1 MIKPHTESRELAPAR
16 LERILDHLRRR
27 RFARVNDLCS
37 ELSASPATVRRDL
50 GSLDRDG
57 KLRRLHGGAMLAEGH
72 LHEPAF
78 DDKTAVSAAEKE
90 RIARAALRFVNST
103 DTVFLDGGSTILA
116 MAGLLAG
123 HPGVTVVTNS
133 LRVASALAAG
143 GPRLILVGGELRR
156 HSQTFV
162 GPLTRHLLEQLRVDK
177 AFMGT
182 IGVSRAELSTTDP
195 REAFTKELVMQRASQ
210 VILLADHT
218 KMDAVSFV
226 RFGSCDEIDVLITD
240 RRAPRKNVQDMRRRG
255 IQVLTV

>member
-1 MIKPHTESRELAPAR
+1 MIKQRTESPDLAPMR
-16 LERILDHLRRR
+16 MERILDHLRRR

-37 ELSASPATVRRDL
+37 ELGASPATVRRDL
-50 GSLDRDG
+50 GSLERDG

-78 DDKTAVSAAEKE
+78 DDKAAVSAPEKE
-90 RIARAALRFVNST
+90 RIARAALRFVNPN

-116 MAGLLAG
+116 LAGLLAAQSD
-123 HPGVTVVTNS
+123 VTIVTNS

-162 GPLTRHLLEQLRVDK
+162 GPLTRHMLDELRVDK

-182 IGVSRAELSTTDP
+182 MGITPDGLSTTDP
-195 REAFTKELVMQRASQ
+195 REAFTKEIVMRRASQ
-210 VILLADHT
+210 AILLADHT
-218 KMDAVSFV
+218 KLDAASFV
-226 RFGSCDEIDVLITD
+226 RFASCDDIDVLITD
-240 RRAPRKNVQDMRRRG
+240 RRAPHKSVQDLRRRG
-255 IQVLTV
+255 MQVLTV